1 MKRRQQQIGHDQA
14 KRRNFLTTAFTYI
27 LLITFFTFTS
37 FEGFSQNILFDRTI
51 GQTDHCNGATNYSF
65 YLDIDNITSE
75 EKLYQISNGTM
86 VEFDDGTARLT
97 GTAINNIHPTHTWDL
112 NVILSGRTFNSPI
125 GSPKDHNCQP
135 TITDDWYYYTT
146 MNGSLLGG
154 GDFEGAEITID
165 RRGPAFQIGT
175 SANVNEVNTKFD
187 GCGWYNVIFV
197 SQPNSGITL
206 SGDDG
211 DFNFSVSGVP
221 MTEDQSCGG
230 SISDLTLTNGTENLI
245 LSDGGTYTVGE
256 LPAGAELLA
265 EVNGPHGSLKFD
277 ISGLTNTQNVLPYSV
292 IWNPTPG
299 TYTIYAQLFSEI
311 DLQGTSCDDK
321 IVTITIIPNPVT
333 PPSMVVSLGEDT
345 SFCEGD
351 TITLSPNVGNQ
362 SDCEFFC
369 AVSGNA
375 LIAEYNMNDCAA
387 FTNDN
392 STFLYSEFDA
402 EINSLNCAEITTSKI
417 YRFQGTHSCTDDETT
432 QNPGDAVC
440 VGMPDINSF
449 VENHRKAVRF
459 DVTVDPTSGH
469 AGLTGIS
476 FKELAPENYLWS
488 AEGLPSNTG
497 INNYPTKFG
506 IRILKSG
513 IEIFRSEDIP
523 TSQSWGTQSFD
534 FAGLTDFTVGEI
546 TTFTIELLAYDLVGS
561 GASVSAWDL
570 DDLKIFG
577 GCCSPNIINDLSYNW
592 SDGSTGE
599 SLDVTTNGTYIVTVT
614 DCAGIIA
621 EDEIVVTTNSINA
634 TFNTTNVT
642 CENYNDGTITTTINE
657 GQAPFSYIWNNGEI
671 TENLTG
677 LVAGNYM
684 VTITDANGCTDHNNI
699 EVTQPMTTII
709 TDSITHIAC
718 NGDQTGAIDL
728 TIVEEA
734 SLYSFIW
741 ANGATT
747 EDLNNLSAGIY
758 EVNIL
763 DTTGCIV
770 SIRNYT
776 LTEPEELEITGTS
789 TSIFC
794 FGDENSSITVNASG
808 GTLPYQYLWSNGAT
822 EESQSGLSS
831 GTYTVTVL
839 DNNNCEKSTSFTIE
853 EPMLLEVNINITEE
867 IACTDGNNAGLE
879 VITSGGTGSLTYQWS
894 NGETGSSII
903 LIL

>member
-299 TYTIYAQLFSEI
+299 TYTIYAQLFS
-311 DLQGTSCDDK
+311 DSKWKC
-321 IVTITIIPNPVT
+321 
-333 PPSMVVSLGEDT
+333 
-345 SFCEGD
+345 F
-351 TITLSPNVGNQ
+351 
-362 SDCEFFC
+362 DC
-369 AVSGNA
+369 
-375 LIAEYNMNDCAA
+375 
-387 FTNDN
+387 
-392 STFLYSEFDA
+392 
-402 EINSLNCAEITTSKI
+402 
-417 YRFQGTHSCTDDETT
+417 
-432 QNPGDAVC
+432 
-440 VGMPDINSF
+440 
-449 VENHRKAVRF
+449 
-459 DVTVDPTSGH
+459 
-469 AGLTGIS
+469 
-476 FKELAPENYLWS
+476 
-488 AEGLPSNTG
+488 
-497 INNYPTKFG
+497 
-506 IRILKSG
+506 RI
-513 IEIFRSEDIP
+513 
-523 TSQSWGTQSFD
+523 Q
-534 FAGLTDFTVGEI
+534 
-546 TTFTIELLAYDLVGS
+546 
-561 GASVSAWDL
+561 
-570 DDLKIFG
+570 
-577 GCCSPNIINDLSYNW
+577 
-592 SDGSTGE
+592 
-599 SLDVTTNGTYIVTVT
+599 
-614 DCAGIIA
+614 
-621 EDEIVVTTNSINA
+621 
-634 TFNTTNVT
+634 
-642 CENYNDGTITTTINE
+642 
-657 GQAPFSYIWNNGEI
+657 
-671 TENLTG
+671 
-677 LVAGNYM
+677 
-684 VTITDANGCTDHNNI
+684 
-699 EVTQPMTTII
+699 
-709 TDSITHIAC
+709 
-718 NGDQTGAIDL
+718 
-728 TIVEEA
+728 
-734 SLYSFIW
+734 
-741 ANGATT
+741 
-747 EDLNNLSAGIY
+747 Y
-758 EVNIL
+758 E
-763 DTTGCIV
+763 
-770 SIRNYT
+770 
-776 LTEPEELEITGTS
+776 
-789 TSIFC
+789 
-794 FGDENSSITVNASG
+794 
-808 GTLPYQYLWSNGAT
+808 
-822 EESQSGLSS
+822 
-831 GTYTVTVL
+831 
-839 DNNNCEKSTSFTIE
+839 
-853 EPMLLEVNINITEE
+853 
-867 IACTDGNNAGLE
+867 
-879 VITSGGTGSLTYQWS
+879 
-894 NGETGSSII
+894 
-903 LIL
+903 